1 MKNRLKNAMIT
12 VEVLVAL
19 IILFL
24 AVMTATTG
32 TKLYISSQL
41 QKHNYEDLYIATT
54 SIMDKIEDNLCSRDT
69 LIEGKY
75 NNFKYSAKCV
85 LKNESRNYQKGFDL
99 GDPEGLIGSYQLKLY
114 KVELTL
120 SKENFSKKFTY
131 NKMTQ
136 VRMF

>member
-1 MKNRLKNAMIT
+1 MKNRLKSAMIT

-19 IILFL
+19 MILFL
-24 AVMTATTG
+24 AVVTATTG

-54 SIMDKIEDNLCSRDT
+54 SIMDKIEDKLCLRDM
-69 LIEGKY
+69 LIEGEY
-75 NNFKYSAKCV
+75 NNFKYSAKCI
-85 LKNESRNYQKGFDL
+85 LKNESKNYEKGFGL
-99 GDPEGLIGSYQLKLY
+99 NDPEGLIGSYQLKLY
-114 KVELTL
+114 QVELTL
-120 SKENFSKKFTY
+120 SKEKFIKKFTY